1 MLSWGLKCVSHVFWV
16 NLLREGL
23 FLFILSGLGF
33 LEHES
38 TNSQIPVWVQGM
50 SQVLACPD
58 GAHME
63 HPTLSVSCDTVWKW
77 SKNRHAAASKHFSSR
92 CAAASVS
99 IFPSCNH
106 MCTTGNNRVL
116 CCSFMAERMFLNP
129 AVCTA
134 VLHCWT
140 ETEGRECVREREGG
154 FEGWSHR
161 AYFGF
166 SDDSPAGCGLWC
178 GCPMW
183 GKPLSSSVLGQL
195 LAFGQFSK
203 HS

>member
-1 MLSWGLKCVSHVFWV
+1 MCFSCILSKPFKGGFVPLHSVWTGIFGAWV
-16 NLLREGL
+16 NEQPDPSLSPGNVPSPGL
-23 FLFILSGLGF
+23 PWWGS
-33 LEHES
+33 H
-38 TNSQIPVWVQGM
+38 
-50 SQVLACPD
+50 
-58 GAHME
+58 GA
-63 HPTLSVSCDTVWKW
+63 SYFVSCDTVWKW

-92 CAAASVS
+92 CAAATVS